1 MKVPSTVRPRGS
13 PFGVEAAEPLAA
25 LRIVVALLIVISPEL
40 HAAPALAAD
49 PFAVLRVPE
58 GLGLLSQV
66 RLGPGVARGLEI
78 VATSAGAC
86 AMLGYWSRTSL
97 VVLTLTGGLAF
108 SLSQYAGAVIHD
120 MHLFW
125 FSALLA
131 ASRSGDVWSLD
142 AWGRPPPS
150 PSRAYGVPLAFARA
164 LLGVVY
170 FFPGVHKLA
179 RTGLAWFSAE
189 SISRQLHHKW
199 FEFGQ
204 VPALRPDL
212 HPLLLTCG
220 GVGIV
225 AFELSFGVLAQ
236 LRRARL
242 WAACAGLAFHATTR
256 LFFFIEF
263 PSLWG
268 TYVMLL
274 PLGRKRAG
282 DRPHTP
288 SAHEWRRAL
297 EWPRT
302 PMLVGALLLLAA
314 IVQGVRGQTQAWPFA
329 CYPTFASI
337 PRATIDDLAFQATL
351 ADGSSVHFSGR
362 EHGAREQFE
371 WRRVYTL
378 TGAYGDRPDPAA
390 LLDFARKMAVRDR
403 VPLAGANR
411 LVALR
416 ETFSTEPG
424 HWEHPVTSSPL
435 LELTLPKTE

>member
-1 MKVPSTVRPRGS
+1 VHTTPPPQIES
-13 PFGVEAAEPLAA
+13 AEPLAA

-40 HAAPALAAD
+40 HAAPSLAAD
-49 PFAVLRVPE
+49 PFTLLRVPE

-97 VVLTLTGGLAF
+97 LVLTLAGGLAF

-131 ASRSGDVWSLD
+131 ASRSGDAWSLD
-142 AWGRPPPS
+142 AWGRPPPA
-150 PSRAYGVPLAFARA
+150 PSRTYGVPLAFARA
-164 LLGVVY
+164 LLGAVY

-189 SISRQLHHKW
+189 SISRELHHKW
-199 FEFGQ
+199 FEFGE

-220 GVGIV
+220 AVAIV

-236 LRRARL
+236 LRRTRL
-242 WAACAGLAFHATTR
+242 WAACAGLAFHAATR
-256 LFFFIEF
+256 LFFFIQF

-274 PLGRKRAG
+274 PLGQKRTR
-282 DRPHTP
+282 DRRAAASALEWPGALESP
-288 SAHEWRRAL
+288 SAL

-302 PMLVGALLLLAA
+302 PMVVGALLLLAA

-337 PRATIDDLAFQATL
+337 PSATIDDLAFEATL

-362 EHGAREQFE
+362 EHGARGQFE

-378 TGAYGDRPDPAA
+378 TGAYGDPPDSAA
-390 LLDFARKMAVRDR
+390 LADFAHKVAARDR
-403 VPLAGANR
+403 VPLAGAKH

-424 HWEHPVTSSPL
+424 RWEHPVASSRL